1 MTMLGSLI
9 KRHTALTIC
18 AGGALALM
26 VFVGVFL
33 QLPEPA
39 KRNRAQLVRALAKPR
54 IDWSSGDHSRIE
66 RVVLAGR
73 ITLVPEVDQIL
84 AGYVVRLHT
93 RSSAFTI
100 EARPLVVG
108 KTGLFSYFRDEAGV
122 IRFEP
127 EPGKP
132 AGAESRRWTAV
143 LDDLQ

>member
-1 MTMLGSLI
+1 MVGNSI
-9 KRHTALTIC
+9 KRHTALAIC
-18 AGGALALM
+18 AGAALALI

-33 QLPEPA
+33 QLPNAA
-39 KRNRAQLVRALAKPR
+39 KRNRTQLVRALAKPR
-54 IDWSSGDHSRIE
+54 IDWSSDDHSRIE

-73 ITLVPEVDQIL
+73 ITLLPEVDEIV

-100 EARPLVVG
+100 EAKPLVVG

-132 AGAESRRWTAV
+132 AGDESRRWTAP